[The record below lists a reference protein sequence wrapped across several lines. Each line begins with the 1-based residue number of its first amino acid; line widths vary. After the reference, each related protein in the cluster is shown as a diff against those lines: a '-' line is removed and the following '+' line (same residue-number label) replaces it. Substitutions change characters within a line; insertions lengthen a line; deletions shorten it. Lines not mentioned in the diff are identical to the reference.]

1 MCRRP
6 ARDGPDHLPVT
17 RERAGPGAN
26 PRRRERPRPLVAW
39 LRDTGHDVLYAAESR
54 KQTPDAD
61 LLAEAEAQGY
71 IVLTGDKDCGELIF
85 RDHSISHGVI
95 LLRMKN
101 RPAAIRLVRLQQVWI
116 LVESRLPGH
125 FVVVTASKIRLRPLT
140 TP

>member
-1 MCRRP
+1 MRGL
-6 ARDGPDHLPVT
+6 APV
-17 RERAGPGAN
+17 RILADENVPC
-26 PRRRERPRPLVAW
+26 PLVAW
-39 LRDTGHDVLYAAESR
+39 LRDTGHDVLYSAESR

-71 IVLTGDKDCGELIF
+71 IVLTGDKDFGELIF
-85 RDHSISHGVI
+85 RDHSNSHGVI

-101 RPAAIRLVRLQQVWI
+101 RPAAIRLVRLQQVWA
-116 LVESRLPGH
+116 LVESRLLGH

>member
-1 MCRRP
+1 MNFKLDENLHP
-6 ARDGPDHLPVT
+6 ENGELL
-17 RERAGPGAN
+17 RER
-26 PRRRERPRPLVAW
+26 
-39 LRDTGHDVLYAAESR
+39 GHDVATVHDQGLRGHESR

-71 IVLTGDKDCGELIF
+71 IVLTGDKDFGELIF
-85 RDHSISHGVI
+85 RDHSNSHGVI

-101 RPAAIRLVRLQQVWI
+101 RPAAIRLVRLQQVWT

-140 TP
+140 KP